1 MAGQHGDGGES
12 VEQHIPFLPLL
23 PEHICSGS
31 SFWQAIPERQ
41 LLLQGPVQRTP
52 HYINEPAAGF
62 LEIKGS
68 KVAAFFFAYFFILHV
83 LEPNSTEEH

>member
-1 MAGQHGDGGES
+1 MVMVGKVWSSTYHS
-12 VEQHIPFLPLL
+12 CPCFLNTSALDP
-23 PEHICSGS
+23 

-41 LLLQGPVQRTP
+41 LLLQDPVQRTP